1 MAFLTSLKLVSGQKG
16 KSVAP
21 IVVRR
26 NKLISQLH
34 HQLMLCEAKRNGN
47 TYAPKHLRSYTNKLT
62 GERMTVEKVKRVRE
76 WFWVAESGKINLA
89 IKYGART
96 IPLNKKGANAIEL
109 NDNNELVKALTELKL
124 ATANGEFDEALN
136 EMSLLTKSGFGK

>member
-1 MAFLTSLKLVSGQKG
+1 MAFLTSVKLVSGQKS

-21 IVVRR
+21 IVVKR

-34 HQLMLCEAKRNGN
+34 HQLMLCEAKHSGKS
-47 TYAPKHLRSYTNKLT
+47 YEPKHFRSYTNKVT

-76 WFWVAESGKINLA
+76 WFWVAENGKINLA

-109 NDNNELVKALTELKL
+109 NDNIELAKALAELKI

>member
-1 MAFLTSLKLVSGQKG
+1 MAFLTSVKLVSGQKS

-21 IVVRR
+21 IVVKR

-34 HQLMLCEAKRNGN
+34 HQLMLCEAKHNGKS
-47 TYAPKHLRSYTNKLT
+47 YEPKHFRSYTNKVT
-62 GERMTVEKVKRVRE
+62 GERMTVEKIKRVRE
-76 WFWVAESGKINLA
+76 WFWVAENGKINLA

-109 NDNNELVKALTELKL
+109 NDNTELAKALAELKI

>member
-16 KSVAP
+16 KSVTP
-21 IVVRR
+21 IVVKR

-47 TYAPKHLRSYTNKLT
+47 TYAPKHFRSYTNKLT
-62 GERMTVEKVKRVRE
+62 GERMTIEKVKRVRE
-76 WFWVAESGKINLA
+76 WFWVAENGKINLA

-109 NDNNELVKALTELKL
+109 NDNTELVKALQELKL
-124 ATANGEFDEALN
+124 ATANGEFDEALEEVSN
-136 EMSLLTKSGFGK
+136 TTRTAFRK

>member
-1 MAFLTSLKLVSGQKG
+1 MTFLTSLKLVSGQKG

-21 IVVRR
+21 IVVKR

-62 GERMTVEKVKRVRE
+62 GERMTVEKVKRIRE
-76 WFWVAESGKINLA
+76 WFWVAENGKINLA

-109 NDNNELVKALTELKL
+109 SDNNELVKALAELKL
-124 ATANGEFDEALN
+124 ATANGEFDEALEEVSN
-136 EMSLLTKSGFGK
+136 TTRTAFRK